1 MNWDDLRF
9 LIELARAGSLAA
21 AARRLAVDQTTV
33 ARRLRAL
40 EDTLGTPLMERSAGH
55 WQPTPVGARVL
66 ARAEQIAR
74 DVDGIAR
81 LADPEADSV
90 SGQVRLTSVTA
101 IIDGLLIPALPRLY
115 ARHPAL
121 HLELLASNE
130 SLDVARREADIALR
144 LARPRAGDF
153 LMRKLADCAFACYAT
168 PSSPADAP
176 WLAYHAALAHTPE
189 MRWLAEH
196 QGDRPIR
203 LRSDSLHGL
212 ARAAAQGLGA
222 AVLPCFVGDAEPGL
236 VRTSGLLL
244 KREVWMLIHPDAR
257 RLARVNAVAA
267 WLEECFQTSVLQND
281 GNLSDLADKSG

>member
-33 ARRLRAL
+33 ARRLKAL
-40 EDTLGTPLMERSAGH
+40 EDTLGNRLMERSAGH
-55 WQPTPVGARVL
+55 WQPTPVGAQVL

-81 LADPEADSV
+81 LADPEADAI
-90 SGQVRLTSVTA
+90 SGCVRLTSVTA

-121 HLELLASNE
+121 QLELLASNE

-153 LMRKLADCAFACYAT
+153 LMRKLADCAFACYAHPT
-168 PSSPADAP
+168 CPTDAP
-176 WLAYHAALAHTPE
+176 WLAYHEALAHTPE

-196 QGDRPIR
+196 QDARPIR

-212 ARAAAQGLGA
+212 ARAAAQGLGV

-236 VRTSGLLL
+236 ARRSALLL
-244 KREVWMLIHPDAR
+244 SREVWMLIHPDAR

-267 WLEECFQTSVLQND
+267 WLEECFQTDVLQND